1 MVDFTYSSLDKHLHD
16 KDTYTRD
23 FMTRLLNM
31 TDSMFEYTGLP
42 DTVPSSQLERQLK
55 CNGSVGFI
63 RHDGELYALSGAP
76 VNRGTY
82 NEPID
87 YQISNTYL
95 NLSNVY
101 TVGTDVAIVAND
113 SAAAGIVPIVAKYAV
128 AICDT
133 EISLDTVAI
142 LSRITMLITAPD
154 DKSKAAADEF
164 VKKIGDGEFSVI
176 GDNAFFSGVKLSTPS
191 TQSATRINDIVTLL
205 QYYKASMFNEL
216 GLQANWNTK
225 RENLNMDEVGMNVDV
240 LLPLA
245 DNMLKERREGVER
258 VNELFGT
265 DIAVEFGSA
274 WKTLQEQ
281 SDAETDLAETMQ
293 VVTIDPSA
301 GDVSRETIEVP
312 PTNDPDPD
320 DTPTPDPQSD
330 DVSRETIDPD
340 PDDVSRETPDPDD
353 VSRETT
359 DPDSDDEKDGKDDE
373 SR

>member
-1 MVDFTYSSLDKHLHD
+1 MVDFTYASLDKHLHD

-76 VNRGTY
+76 VNSGTY

-164 VKKIGDGEFSVI
+164 VKKISAGEFSVI

-245 DNMLKERREGVER
+245 DNMLKERREGMER

-281 SDAETDLAETMQ
+281 SDTETDIAESLQ
-293 VVTIDPSA
+293 VVTIDP
-301 GDVSRETIEVP
+301 T
-312 PTNDPDPD
+312 T
-320 DTPTPDPQSD
+320 D
-330 DVSRETIDPD
+330 DVSRETVPSDPDPDPDSDPD
-340 PDDVSRETPDPDD
+340 PDDVSRETSDPDP
-353 VSRETT
+353 
-359 DPDSDDEKDGKDDE
+359 DDEKDGKDDE
-373 SR
+373 PR

>member
-1 MVDFTYSSLDKHLHD
+1 MVDFTYASLDKHLHD

-31 TDSMFEYTGLP
+31 TDSMFVYTGLP

-82 NEPID
+82 KEPID

-101 TVGTDVAIVAND
+101 TVGTDVAVVAND

-164 VKKIGDGEFSVI
+164 VKKISAGEFSVI

-245 DNMLKERREGVER
+245 DNMLKERREGMER

-293 VVTIDPSA
+293 VVTIDTGT

-312 PTNDPDPD
+312 TTNDLDPD
-320 DTPTPDPQSD
+320 DTPTPDPD
-330 DVSRETIDPD
+330 DVSRETNDPD
-340 PDDVSRETPDPDD
+340 PDDVSRETNDHDPDD
-353 VSRETT
+353 VSRETN
-359 DPDSDDEKDGKDDE
+359 DDEKDGKDDE
-373 SR
+373 PR